1 MITEYVEKI
10 MRNGINNFSQELNK
24 SPQEVQILIFW
35 DAEEEKPKYKRM
47 VQGEKSEVVTFNQ
60 ILNVRFDMM
69 NREAICGNFITGTL
83 NRYSKELSC
92 EMSNLFVIIYLTET
106 NGNEDEK
113 DVRLFLYKNSE
124 PIKEIEL
131 EEILNL

>member
-1 MITEYVEKI
+1 

-35 DAEEEKPKYKRM
+35 DANEEKPKYKRM

-83 NRYSKELSC
+83 QRYSKELSC
-92 EMSNLFVIIYLTET
+92 EMSNLFVVIYLVDDE
-106 NGNEDEK
+106 EK
-113 DVRLFLYKNSE
+113 DVRLCLYKNSDA
-124 PIKEIEL
+124 IKEIEL
-131 EEILNL
+131 EEILSS

>member
-1 MITEYVEKI
+1 
-10 MRNGINNFSQELNK
+10 
-24 SPQEVQILIFW
+24 
-35 DAEEEKPKYKRM
+35 M

>member
-83 NRYSKELSC
+83 QRYSKELSC

>member
-10 MRNGINNFSQELNK
+10 MRNGINNFSQELNR
-24 SPQEVQILIFW
+24 SPQEVQILICW
-35 DAEEEKPKYKRM
+35 DAEEEKPKYKKM

-83 NRYSKELSC
+83 QKYSKELSC
-92 EMSNLFVIIYLTET
+92 EMSNLFVVIYLVDDE
-106 NGNEDEK
+106 EK
-113 DVRLFLYKNSE
+113 DVRLCLYKNSE
-124 PIKEIEL
+124 AIKEIEL
-131 EEILNL
+131 EEILSS

>member
-35 DAEEEKPKYKRM
+35 DAEEEKPKYKKM

-83 NRYSKELSC
+83 QKYSKELSC
-92 EMSNLFVIIYLTET
+92 EMSNLFVVIYLVDDE
-106 NGNEDEK
+106 EK
-113 DVRLFLYKNSE
+113 DVRLCLYKNSE
-124 PIKEIEL
+124 AIKEIEL
-131 EEILNL
+131 EEILSS

>member
-10 MRNGINNFSQELNK
+10 MRNGINNFSQELSK
-24 SPQEVQILIFW
+24 SPQDVQILIYW
-35 DAEEEKPKYKRM
+35 DAEEEKPKYKKM

-83 NRYSKELSC
+83 QKYSKELSC
-92 EMSNLFVIIYLTET
+92 EMSNLFVVIYLV
-106 NGNEDEK
+106 EDEEK
-113 DVRLFLYKNSE
+113 DVRLFLYKNSDA
-124 PIKEIEL
+124 IKEIEL
-131 EEILNL
+131 EEILSS

>member
-24 SPQEVQILIFW
+24 SAQEVQILIYW
-35 DAEEEKPKYKRM
+35 DAEEEKPKYKKL

-83 NRYSKELSC
+83 QKYSKEFSC
-92 EMSNLFVIIYLTET
+92 EMSELFVVIYLTET

-113 DVRLFLYKNSE
+113 DVHLFLYKNSQ
-124 PIKEIEL
+124 PMKEIEL
-131 EEILNL
+131 EEILNI

>member
-10 MRNGINNFSQELNK
+10 MRNGINNFSQELSK
-24 SPQEVQILIFW
+24 SPQDVQILIYW
-35 DAEEEKPKYKRM
+35 DAEEDKPKYKKM

-83 NRYSKELSC
+83 QKYSKELSC
-92 EMSNLFVIIYLTET
+92 EMSSLFVVIYLIE
-106 NGNEDEK
+106 EEEK
-113 DVRLFLYKNSE
+113 DVRLFLYKNSDA
-124 PIKEIEL
+124 IKEIEL
-131 EEILNL
+131 EEILSS

>member
-35 DAEEEKPKYKRM
+35 DAEEEKPKYKKM

-83 NRYSKELSC
+83 QKYSKELSC
-92 EMSNLFVIIYLTET
+92 EMSNLFVVIYLIDDE
-106 NGNEDEK
+106 EK
-113 DVRLFLYKNSE
+113 DVRLWLYKNSDA
-124 PIKEIEL
+124 IKEIEL
-131 EEILNL
+131 EEILSS

>member
-35 DAEEEKPKYKRM
+35 DADEEKPKYKRM

-83 NRYSKELSC
+83 QRYSKELSC

>member
-35 DAEEEKPKYKRM
+35 DAEEEKPKYKKM

-83 NRYSKELSC
+83 QKYSKELSC
-92 EMSNLFVIIYLTET
+92 EMSNLFVVIYLVDDE
-106 NGNEDEK
+106 EK
-113 DVRLFLYKNSE
+113 DVRLCLYKNSDA
-124 PIKEIEL
+124 IKEIEL
-131 EEILNL
+131 EEILSS

>member
-24 SPQEVQILIFW
+24 SPKEVQILIFW
-35 DAEEEKPKYKRM
+35 DAEEEKPKYKKM

-83 NRYSKELSC
+83 QKYSKELSC
-92 EMSNLFVIIYLTET
+92 EMSNLFVVIYLVDDE
-106 NGNEDEK
+106 EK
-113 DVRLFLYKNSE
+113 DVRLCLYKNSE
-124 PIKEIEL
+124 AIKEIEL
-131 EEILNL
+131 EEILSS

>member
-35 DAEEEKPKYKRM
+35 DADEEKPKYKRM

>member
-69 NREAICGNFITGTL
+69 NREAICGNFITGTFQ
-83 NRYSKELSC
+83 RYSKELSC
-92 EMSNLFVIIYLTET
+92 DMSNLFVIIYLTET

>member
-10 MRNGINNFSQELNK
+10 MRNGINNFSQELSK
-24 SPQEVQILIFW
+24 SPQDVQILIYW
-35 DAEEEKPKYKRM
+35 DAEEEKPKYKKM

-83 NRYSKELSC
+83 QKYSKELSC
-92 EMSNLFVIIYLTET
+92 EMSNLFVVIYLI
-106 NGNEDEK
+106 EDEEK
-113 DVRLFLYKNSE
+113 DVRLFLYKNSDA
-124 PIKEIEL
+124 IKEIEL
-131 EEILNL
+131 EEILSS

>member
-35 DAEEEKPKYKRM
+35 DAEEEKPKYKKM

-83 NRYSKELSC
+83 QRYSKELSC
-92 EMSNLFVIIYLTET
+92 EMSNLFVVIYLVDDE
-106 NGNEDEK
+106 EK
-113 DVRLFLYKNSE
+113 DVRLWLYKNSDA
-124 PIKEIEL
+124 IKEIEL
-131 EEILNL
+131 EEILSS

>member
-35 DAEEEKPKYKRM
+35 DAEEEKPKYKKM

-83 NRYSKELSC
+83 QKYSKELSC
-92 EMSNLFVIIYLTET
+92 EMSNLFVVIYLVDDE
-106 NGNEDEK
+106 EK
-113 DVRLFLYKNSE
+113 DVRLWLYKNSDA
-124 PIKEIEL
+124 IKEIEL
-131 EEILNL
+131 EEILSS

>member
-10 MRNGINNFSQELNK
+10 MRNGINNFSQELNRN
-24 SPQEVQILIFW
+24 PQEVQILICW
-35 DAEEEKPKYKRM
+35 DAEEEKPKYKKM

-83 NRYSKELSC
+83 QKYSKELSC
-92 EMSNLFVIIYLTET
+92 EMSNLFVVIYLVDDE
-106 NGNEDEK
+106 EK
-113 DVRLFLYKNSE
+113 DVRLCLYKNSE
-124 PIKEIEL
+124 AIKEIEL
-131 EEILNL
+131 EEILSS